1 MNFEYLLDERKTK
14 QRCKSRPNESCYWIP
29 TGNIIDGY
37 FFDHRHIL
45 IKTVEDDSDGEPLI
59 VLPDDYKPKKEKHT
73 LVQVLNSAEDVR
85 FDLKNNPRII
95 VDQSMI
101 EEISIN
107 NTIYRIIQD
116 NYVIGIID

>member
-1 MNFEYLLDERKTK
+1 VFTPVN
-14 QRCKSRPNESCYWIP
+14 
-29 TGNIIDGY
+29 
-37 FFDHRHIL
+37 RHIL

-85 FDLKNNPRII
+85 FNLKNNPRII

>member
-1 MNFEYLLDERKTK
+1 VNRY
-14 QRCKSRPNESCYWIP
+14 
-29 TGNIIDGY
+29 
-37 FFDHRHIL
+37 IL
-45 IKTVEDDSDGEPLI
+45 IEKEQNDKSLESLV
-59 VLPDDYKPKKEKHT
+59 VLPEDYKPKIEKH
-73 LVQVLNSAEDVR
+73 VAVRVLNSAEDVR

-107 NTIYRIIQD
+107 NTIYKVIQD

>member
-1 MNFEYLLDERKTK
+1 MFLPVN
-14 QRCKSRPNESCYWIP
+14 
-29 TGNIIDGY
+29 
-37 FFDHRHIL
+37 RHIL
-45 IKTVEDDSDGEPLI
+45 IEEESKDKGPKPLL
-59 VLPDDYKPKKEKHT
+59 VLPEDYKPKKDKHA
-73 LVQVLNSAEDVR
+73 VVRVLNSADDVR

-116 NYVIGIID
+116 NYVVGIID

>member
-1 MNFEYLLDERKTK
+1 MFLPVNRY
-14 QRCKSRPNESCYWIP
+14 
-29 TGNIIDGY
+29 
-37 FFDHRHIL
+37 IL
-45 IKTVEDDSDGEPLI
+45 IEKEQNDKSLESLV
-59 VLPDDYKPKKEKHT
+59 VLPEDYKPKIEKH
-73 LVQVLNSAEDVR
+73 VAVRVLNSAEDVR

-107 NTIYRIIQD
+107 NTIYKVIQD